1 MQNDAKPLILNIN
14 LKTLCEMSKRAG
26 GTQKPKKNR
35 PMNYARTAS
44 RSITYVARA
53 WTAVIKRKE
62 PRMIPPVWN
71 FNQI

>member
-1 MQNDAKPLILNIN
+1 
-14 LKTLCEMSKRAG
+14 MSKRAG

-35 PMNYARTAS
+35 PVNYARKAS

-53 WTAVIKRKE
+53 WTAIIKRKE